1 MLLGTLN
8 IEENLGR
15 ELAKDYFIHPMK
27 GDELPEIDALFI
39 DWIPRAKKKSPS
51 VVLQATVVDHYVKKK
66 VPTIIFD
73 RFLGVTNKEYKWL
86 KKFKTYF
93 FEPAV
98 NHRRKFDYL
107 PIWTPEIY
115 NISTYPDIKI
125 YPREVDLGCDDYLKN
140 KLKSFEK
147 YYVEFASLYPSRK
160 VCYSTKL
167 PKEKRDEYY
176 EAGVGEVRYSVDD
189 LKFFVLIGTHKAYDI
204 GYLYPDLFW
213 YMKRGCIPLLPQEHR
228 YFHSIFSEC
237 VIKKMGDISY
247 LMGGYDRVAVPI
259 LVDIYERVEK
269 YFPEMKMNHTVDVI
283 KRCLE

>member
-15 ELAKDYFIHPMK
+15 ELAKDYSMHPMK
-27 GDELPEIDALFI
+27 GDELPKIDALFI
-39 DWIPRAKKKSPS
+39 DWIPRSKKKSPS
-51 VVLQATVVDHYVKKK
+51 VVLQATVVDWYVKRK

-86 KKFKTYF
+86 RKFKTYF
-93 FEPAV
+93 FEPAI

-115 NISTYPDIKI
+115 NMSTYPNIKI
-125 YPREVDLGCDDYLKN
+125 YPREVDLGCVDYLKN

-147 YYVEFASLYPSRK
+147 YYVEFAKLYPK
-160 VCYSTKL
+160 HHVAYTHKL
-167 PKEKRDEYY
+167 PKEKEEEYNDANIHY
-176 EAGVGEVRYSVDD
+176 RNFAPDN
-189 LKFFVLIGTHKAYDI
+189 LKFFILIGTQKAYDM
-204 GYLYPDLFW
+204 GYLYPYLFW
-213 YMKRGCIPLLPQEHR
+213 YMERGCIPLLPTEHK

-237 VIKKMGDISY
+237 VIEKMGDISY
-247 LMGGYDRVAVPI
+247 IMGGYDRLAVPI
-259 LVDIYERVEK
+259 LVDIYERVGK